1 MPMPDDREQLK
12 PSFISIFVE
21 HPVITL
27 LVAMFIGAVVFGH
40 LLN

>member
-1 MPMPDDREQLK
+1 MSIFDDEERLK
-12 PSFISIFVE
+12 RSFISIFVE

-27 LVAMFIGAVVFGH
+27 LVAMFIGAMAFGR